1 MAVAV
6 SVITT
11 FTTPFVIKQSE
22 PAYRWLEG
30 HLPQRFKMF
39 LARYSAASQS
49 AENQSAWRQLLK
61 RSLLSI
67 SFYSILLGGLVW
79 VAVTYYMPWVEE
91 WVPGFWGNILST
103 TTTILAMAPLL
114 WALALRHLN
123 RKLFAA
129 LWKDPR
135 FNHGLLV
142 GLMLLRF
149 FLSAAFVMA
158 VLVHLYSYRWGTIIG
173 FLLILLSIAVFWK
186 RIKHNFLHF
195 ERRFYANLHAVDRD
209 KITVLDKRTKFL
221 HLARLTVS
229 ADSRFV
235 GKSLRTLD
243 LRTRRGITIVSIQ
256 RGSRKINIPHSDDIL
271 LPADRIA
278 VVGTD
283 AELKRFAA
291 EVEVEPAAPTSGVD
305 EVVMRQFSVSPSSV
319 LVGMTVS
326 QFVVMCGGEGIV
338 IGIERQDGTFVEP
351 LGLVRFRP
359 YDLVWVAGTREPL
372 RKLLGSDALPVRKDP
387 EKGAGHGLLM
397 RIGARLWLWLTGR
410 SR

>member
-1 MAVAV
+1 
-6 SVITT
+6 
-11 FTTPFVIKQSE
+11 
-22 PAYRWLEG
+22 
-30 HLPQRFKMF
+30 
-39 LARYSAASQS
+39 
-49 AENQSAWRQLLK
+49 
-61 RSLLSI
+61 
-67 SFYSILLGGLVW
+67 
-79 VAVTYYMPWVEE
+79 
-91 WVPGFWGNILST
+91 
-103 TTTILAMAPLL
+103 MAPLL

-256 RGSRKINIPHSDDIL
+256 RGSRKINIP
-271 LPADRIA
+271 PFGRY
-278 VVGTD
+278 
-283 AELKRFAA
+283 
-291 EVEVEPAAPTSGVD
+291 PAAGRPDCGGGYGCRTEAFCRRSGGRTRCTYFRSGRSGDAAVFGKSFFGAGGD
-305 EVVMRQFSVSPSSV
+305 DRLAVRRDVRRRGDRDRDRTAGRDFRRAAGGWSVSVP
-319 LVGMTVS
+319 TTW
-326 QFVVMCGGEGIV
+326 CGWRVPGNPCANCSAAIRRRV
-338 IGIERQDGTFVEP
+338 KKRVKAAS
-351 LGLVRFRP
+351 R
-359 YDLVWVAGTREPL
+359 
-372 RKLLGSDALPVRKDP
+372 
-387 EKGAGHGLLM
+387 HGLFM
-397 RIGARLWLWLTGR
+397 RLGARLWLWGLPGGAVKGTR
-410 SR
+410 SESVNKMSANCPGPDGTVLCKSLYLYIANFVCGC